1 MAKIRIFQKKEVI
14 QAYRKWM
21 KENHAF
27 DRVYDIIG
35 CFLSA
40 GGIAMWY
47 SGDNSDFVKI
57 VAVVPFFTVITL
69 QMYRHNQYDKQ
80 ASAELQRI

>member
-1 MAKIRIFQKKEVI
+1 MTKIKIFQPKEVM

-40 GGIAMWY
+40 GGIAW
-47 SGDNSDFVKI
+47 GIENDSDL
-57 VAVVPFFTVITL
+57 VAFIAVFPIFTVLLL
-69 QMYRHNQYDKQ
+69 QMYRNNQYNKQ